1 MTDLQMMIMA
11 DRLLR
16 VCGELQTMCKE
27 LMEADPIQPLKPS
40 GNIPEFLRKKE
51 DDLPEVSPP
60 RCVHAVLFTDQ
71 CDECNAA
78 HLD

>member
-27 LMEADPIQPLKPS
+27 LMEADPIQPFKPA
-40 GNIPEFLRKKE
+40 GDIPEFLRKRE

-60 RCVHAVLFTDQ
+60 KCIHGVLFSDTCQD
-71 CDECNAA
+71 CNAA